1 MYIEVLYLKILWYT
15 KSMNMKSKGF
25 TLIELLVVVAII
37 GILATV
43 VLASLSSARER
54 ARDAK
59 RLADV
64 KTIQNALEIY
74 HLENGRYP
82 SSALLASGIPNSD
95 PHNATS
101 SNDSWGK
108 FETRMGITLPRDP
121 VNDVVGDGDWLQ
133 NTGYAYFYRSL
144 GGNCEGQEYEL
155 YYKLETDSSG
165 GGSVGRCG
173 RGPRVGSRGRFV
185 VGFSPAG

>member
-1 MYIEVLYLKILWYT
+1 
-15 KSMNMKSKGF
+15 MKFIKNNNPKEPSLHKKNGF

-43 VLASLSSARER
+43 VLSSLSSARER

-59 RLADV
+59 RLADI

-74 HLENGRYP
+74 HLDNGSYP
-82 SSALLASGIPNSD
+82 RSTNLASGIPNSD

-101 SNDSWGK
+101 SNASWAN
-108 FETRMGITLPRDP
+108 FEALMGITLPRDP
-121 VNDVVGDGDWLQ
+121 VNDVVGDGNHLQ
-133 NTGYAYFYRSL
+133 NGGYAYLYRSL
-144 GGNCEGQEYEL
+144 GGNCEGQEYQL
-155 YYKLETDSSG
+155 MYKLETDSSG

-173 RGPRVGSRGRFV
+173 SSTIIGGSGGRFI
-185 VGFSPAG
+185 VGVSPAS

>member
-1 MYIEVLYLKILWYT
+1 
-15 KSMNMKSKGF
+15 MNTKSKGF

-37 GILATV
+37 GILATII
-43 VLASLSSARER
+43 LSSLSSARES

-59 RLADV
+59 RLSDI
-64 KTIQNALEIY
+64 KTMQNALEIY

-82 SSALLASGIPNSD
+82 SSATLARGIPNSD

-121 VNDVVGDGDWLQ
+121 VNDVVGDDLR
-133 NTGYAYFYRSL
+133 NSGYAYLYRSL
-144 GGNCEGQEYEL
+144 GGPCEGQEYEL
-155 YYKLETDSSG
+155 SYKLETDSSG

-173 RGPRVGSRGRFV
+173 RGPRVGSGGMFV

>member
-1 MYIEVLYLKILWYT
+1 
-15 KSMNMKSKGF
+15 MNTKSKGF

-43 VLASLSSARER
+43 IISSLSSARER

-59 RLADV
+59 RLSDV
-64 KTIQNALEIY
+64 KTIQTALEIY
-74 HLENGRYP
+74 YLDNGRYP
-82 SSALLASGIPNSD
+82 NSSGLANGIPNSD

-121 VNDVVGDGDWLQ
+121 LNDVVGDGNYLQ
-133 NTGYAYFYRSL
+133 NSGYAYFYRSMR
-144 GGNCEGQEYEL
+144 GPCEGENYTIR
-155 YYKLETDSSG
+155 YKLEIDSNRRTISIP
-165 GGSVGRCG
+165 C
-173 RGPRVGSRGRFV
+173 
-185 VGFSPAG
+185 